1 MSYQL
6 RQDHARR
13 TEQYKYITNVA
24 QNMRCG
30 LNRTSTIHNQIIKD
44 TL

>member
-6 RQDHARR
+6 RQDYARR
-13 TEQYKYITNVA
+13 KEQYKYITK
-24 QNMRCG
+24 CGSKYGG